1 MYLRY
6 LRITNL
12 NVKVCVLLRINKYI
26 SESGITSRRG
36 ADKWIAEG
44 KVTINGVTAELGS
57 QAEPGDDVR
66 VDGKPVI
73 IEQQSVYLVL
83 NKPVGI
89 TSTTEKHIKGNIVD
103 FVNHPLRIFHIGR
116 LDKDSE
122 GLILLTNDGDI
133 VNEIL
138 RSENKH
144 EKEYIVHVD
153 KPITETFLRNMASGV
168 EI

>member
-1 MYLRY
+1 MLF
-6 LRITNL
+6 
-12 NVKVCVLLRINKYI
+12 LRINKFI

-36 ADKWIAEG
+36 ADKWVSEG
-44 KVTINGVTAELGS
+44 RVTINGVVAELGS
-57 QAEPGDDVR
+57 QVVDGDHVC
-66 VDGKPVI
+66 VDGKPI
-73 IEQQSVYLVL
+73 TQEKQYVYIAL

-116 LDKDSE
+116 LDKDSD

-138 RSENKH
+138 RAENKH
-144 EKEYIVHVD
+144 EKEYIVTVD
-153 KPITETFLRNMASGV
+153 RKSV
-168 EI
+168 V